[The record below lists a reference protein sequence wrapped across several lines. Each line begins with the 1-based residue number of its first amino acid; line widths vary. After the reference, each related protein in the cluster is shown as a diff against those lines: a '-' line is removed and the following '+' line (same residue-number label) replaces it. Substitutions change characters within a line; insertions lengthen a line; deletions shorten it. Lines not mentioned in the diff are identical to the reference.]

1 MRAVFKFEKSDK
13 RIDEMFRHDIISRQT
28 LIKRDGLSLGLN
40 NTNIYLVLEGSE
52 EAIKIARE
60 IVGDNEIKGDEG
72 EEIYRKIK
80 DTESEVSAGL
90 GALFG

>member
-13 RIDEMFRHDIISRQT
+13 RIDEMFRHDVISRQT

-40 NTNIYLVLEGSE
+40 DSHIYLILEGSE
-52 EAIKIARE
+52 DAIKIARE
-60 IVGDNEIKGDEG
+60 IAGENELKGKEG

-80 DTESEVSAGL
+80 DAENEVSAGL
-90 GALFG
+90 GAIFG